1 MKAVILTRVSTKDQE
16 EGHSLPAQNTRLLG
30 YCKRKGLEVVK
41 SFQIIESSTRGKR
54 KEFMQMIDFC
64 KKQKE
69 TICIV
74 ADAVDRVQRS
84 FKESVMLDELIRK
97 EKIELHF
104 YRENMVIGK
113 GSSSSDIM
121 RWDFSVM
128 GAKSYVLQLSENVKR
143 SLDFKF
149 KNGECIGF
157 APHGYENYTDENG
170 KNSVRLKEPDAS
182 KIKSLFEL
190 YSLGGTSLH
199 ELARY
204 SNEIGLTSKAGKK
217 LSKST
222 IAYIIDNPFYYGELN
237 VKGKKTVHIYPRLIK
252 KTLWDKCQEVRK
264 ASDKKPFKH
273 SEIPFLYRGIFTCM
287 NSGRI
292 CPCEIKK
299 QKFTYVACYK
309 SNGKRMYISEQDITD
324 QIVYILNGIAIPS
337 DVLVCLKEHL
347 KKSKD
352 AEIEFRNREIGNI
365 NAQITKA
372 KARLDKLFNMRLDDE
387 IDRETYETKKYE
399 LQVSIESYNEKLQL
413 HSNADDKFNDTVIS
427 LFEIASQSGYLFE
440 HSKDIETKRLL
451 LRFVFDKL
459 QIKEGVVH
467 YKLRFP
473 FSEMEQNLS
482 TNNNNNEPLKINN
495 LGQKTPVLTGMSKME
510 DSNFEK
516 SFKIKEIDPSISI
529 SGQNG
534 WGGWIRTNGWRNQN
548 PLPYHLATPQQT
560 ISYLLPFCINC
571 KFFFNLPQ
579 IDC

>member
-1 MKAVILTRVSTKDQE
+1 MKAVILTRVSTKEQE
-16 EGHSLPAQNTRLLG
+16 ESHSLPAQNTRLLG
-30 YCKRKGLEVVK
+30 YCSRKGLEVVK
-41 SFQIIESSTRGKR
+41 TFQIIESSTRGKR
-54 KEFMQMIDFC
+54 KEFMQMIEFC

-69 TICIV
+69 TIAIV

-113 GSSSSDIM
+113 NSSSSDIM

-157 APHGYENYTDENG
+157 APYGYENYTDDSG

-182 KIKSLFEL
+182 KVKKLFEL
-190 YSLGGTSLH
+190 YSLGGTSLQ

-204 SNEIGLTSKAGKK
+204 ADSLGLRSKLGKK

-222 IAYIIDNPFYYGELN
+222 MAYIIDNPFYYGELN
-237 VKGKKTVHIYPRLIK
+237 VKGKKTVHIYPRLISRD
-252 KTLWDKCQEVRK
+252 LFNKCQEVRK
-264 ASDKKPFKH
+264 GIDKKPFKH
-273 SEIPFLYRGIFTCM
+273 AELPFLYRGIFTCM

-292 CPCEIKK
+292 CPCEVKK
-299 QKFTYVACYK
+299 KKFTYVACYK
-309 SNGKRMYISEQDITD
+309 ENGKRMYISEQDITD
-324 QIVYILNGIAIPS
+324 QIVYILNGIYIHN
-337 DVLVCLKEHL
+337 DILVCLKEHL

-352 AEIEFRNREIGNI
+352 AEIAFRNKEMGTI

-387 IDRETYETKKYE
+387 IDKETYETKKYE
-399 LQVSIESYNEKLQL
+399 LQASIETYNDKLKL
-413 HSNADDKFNDTVIS
+413 HSNADDKFNDTLIS
-427 LFEIASQSGYLFE
+427 LFDIASQSGYLFE

-451 LRFVFDKL
+451 MRFVFDKL

-473 FSEMEQNLS
+473 FSEMEQNS
-482 TNNNNNEPLKINN
+482 SANGNNNEPLKIND
-495 LGQKTPVLTGMSKME
+495 LSQKTRILEK
-510 DSNFEK
+510 DEK
-516 SFKIKEIDPSISI
+516 SSHSNSKNSIKNNELDDKNLTRSVWLYSLDDVRTIDLSIFYERRAEILALKDELELIKEK
-529 SGQNG
+529 
-534 WGGWIRTNGWRNQN
+534 
-548 PLPYHLATPQQT
+548 LVV
-560 ISYLLPFCINC
+560 
-571 KFFFNLPQ
+571 
-579 IDC
+579 